1 MMYPPEFWSWVKW
14 KDKGSPGALPP
25 DVRRYYLKRG
35 WNQAPLTWRTRYA
48 LHAGQKEQIPA
59 PTVVLAPVRNLLVW
73 ATVTDDAI
81 QQALT
86 LPQRWKHAFSADPT
100 YKPSRA
106 QAGRV
111 QAAGRYTS
119 AWCDCRTT
127 LPAAAK
133 QMAADYQL
141 GGWYGQ
147 GENPGEF
154 DVCTQAGGK
163 AAIVNLSALR
173 PDQLALVATAQVLV
187 TNETYYNVNP
197 GLHPDWRNANAG
209 IGGNCIAV
217 YGSASE
223 GAVYTSVQNHVN
235 NGWFNPQTDS
245 IYTEGMTAQDWQ
257 TLRNLG

>member
-1 MMYPPEFWSWVKW
+1 
-14 KDKGSPGALPP
+14 
-25 DVRRYYLKRG
+25 
-35 WNQAPLTWRTRYA
+35 
-48 LHAGQKEQIPA
+48 
-59 PTVVLAPVRNLLVW
+59 
-73 ATVTDDAI
+73 
-81 QQALT
+81 
-86 LPQRWKHAFSADPT
+86 
-100 YKPSRA
+100 
-106 QAGRV
+106 
-111 QAAGRYTS
+111 
-119 AWCDCRTT
+119 
-127 LPAAAK
+127 
-133 QMAADYQL
+133 MAADYQL

-147 GENPGEF
+147 GENPQEF
-154 DVCTQAGGK
+154 DVCTSAGGK

-173 PDQLALVATAQVLV
+173 PDQLNLVATAQVLV

-245 IYTEGMTAQDWQ
+245 IYTEGMTPADWQ